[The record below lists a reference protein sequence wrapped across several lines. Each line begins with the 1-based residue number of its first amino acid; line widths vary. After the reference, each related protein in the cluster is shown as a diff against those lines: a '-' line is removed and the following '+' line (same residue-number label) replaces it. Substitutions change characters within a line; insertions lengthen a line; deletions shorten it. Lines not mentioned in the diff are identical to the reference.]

1 MTNKSQCFFSD
12 WLLLLLWKHGNVL
25 ACTTGPITNTITMK
39 IYIFIIIIIIN
50 TNIIIIIIIM
60 ETYFAAP
67 VPLPG
72 TPGMN

>member
-12 WLLLLLWKHGNVL
+12 WLLLLLLWKHGNVL

-39 IYIFIIIIIIN
+39 IYIFFIVIIII
-50 TNIIIIIIIM
+50 TNIIIIM
-60 ETYFAAP
+60 GTYFAAP